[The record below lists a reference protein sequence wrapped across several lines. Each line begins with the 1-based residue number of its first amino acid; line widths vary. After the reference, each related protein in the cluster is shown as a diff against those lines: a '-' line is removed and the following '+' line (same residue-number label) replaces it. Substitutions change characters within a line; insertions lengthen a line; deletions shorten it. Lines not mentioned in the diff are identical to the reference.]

1 MPFYVDAVIREWK
14 AVQDSYSGPYAVETS
29 LQAPYNT
36 LYIGGGTPSLLP
48 SSHIGKLVEMVA
60 RVAPLSEVTLE
71 VNPSD
76 VDMAIGHEWLSL
88 GINRLSMG
96 VQSFDDTCLKSLK
109 RRHTAREAAQAY
121 RWAQQA
127 GFTNISL
134 DVIFG
139 FPGNT
144 MAIWEETL
152 RQLVLLRPQHVSAY
166 QLSVEEGS
174 AWGRLYEK
182 GKLVLPSQ
190 EDCAA
195 QYACLQEV
203 LEKAGYLQYEIS
215 NFCLPGYASC
225 HNSAY
230 WQRVPYVGLGPAAH
244 SFTGVYR
251 YWNVPNTT
259 SYMKRLQQG
268 QLPKRE
274 SDVLSEED
282 VCNELIMLGLRT
294 VQGLNLDRLATT
306 CGQRNRDQLV
316 EQAKPFLEAGTLA
329 KTTRNGNTYL
339 HIPAEH
345 LFIADAI
352 TRDCLLLPE
361 DPCKDLLQ
369 NGQ

>member
-1 MPFYVDAVIREWK
+1 MPLYVDAVIKEWEAVRE
-14 AVQDSYSGPYAVETS
+14 SHSESPSG
-29 LQAPYNT
+29 LHNT

-48 SSHIGKLVEMVA
+48 SSHIEKLVDAVA

-71 VNPSD
+71 ANPSD
-76 VDMAIGHEWLSL
+76 VDVAVSRQWLSG

-96 VQSFDDTCLKSLK
+96 VQSFDDTCLKALR
-109 RRHTAREAAQAY
+109 RRHTAREAVQAY

-144 MAIWEETL
+144 MPIWEETL

-182 GKLVLPSQ
+182 GKLELPSQ
-190 EDCAA
+190 EACAA

-203 LEKAGYLQYEIS
+203 LEKAGYVQYEIS
-215 NFCLPGYASC
+215 NFCLPGFASR

-244 SFTGVYR
+244 SFTGTYR
-251 YWNVPNTT
+251 YWNVPHTA
-259 SYMKRLQQG
+259 SYIKRLQQG
-268 QLPKRE
+268 NSPKRE
-274 SDVLSEED
+274 TDNLSEMD
-282 VCNELIMLGLRT
+282 VCNEWIMLGLRT
-294 VQGLNLDRLATT
+294 VQGLNLDRFATT
-306 CGQRNRDQLV
+306 CGQGNHNRLLK
-316 EQAKPFLEAGTLA
+316 QATPFLEAGTLVI
-329 KTTRNGNTYL
+329 TIENGNTFL
-339 HIPAEH
+339 RIPAKH

-361 DPCKDLLQ
+361 DRCKDPLQ
-369 NGQ
+369 NGR